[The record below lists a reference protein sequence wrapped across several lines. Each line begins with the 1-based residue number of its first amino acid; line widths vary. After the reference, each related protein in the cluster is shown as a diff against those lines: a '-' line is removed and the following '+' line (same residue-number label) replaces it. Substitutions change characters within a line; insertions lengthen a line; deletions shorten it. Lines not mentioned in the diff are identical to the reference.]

1 MGAGKRRAGS
11 NGAHSPPA
19 HLPAAAL
26 TARAMPHDRAAA
38 LQAGFEAYIAKPV
51 DAAQLVDLVRG
62 LVRTGRTGRA
72 PQLSNP

>member
-1 MGAGKRRAGS
+1 M
-11 NGAHSPPA
+11 

-26 TARAMPHDRAAA
+26 TARAMPPDRAAA

-62 LVRTGRTGRA
+62 LVRTGRMGRA
-72 PQLSNP
+72 PQLSSP